1 MASPPRSSRV
11 RAPYT
16 PLAFALGILLGACVP
31 GVNAQE
37 KREEA
42 KDRSRERPKM
52 YHDQECS
59 VTMREPKDWE
69 KVSADGYAVPGEARA
84 VWKAADDSSIV
95 LFVQK
100 PGQPVTP
107 RAVLDAS
114 ESAMKAAGYAIKAAE
129 VRDAGPMRAMWLEV
143 AGKGTGAAL
152 TTAGDVP
159 TAQIWLAVPR
169 DRDIVVLL
177 LTAPQKDLVEHRKE
191 FESVARSLIISGS
204 QTREQQDSK

>member
-1 MASPPRSSRV
+1 MFPQPRTAPV
-11 RAPYT
+11 RSAGA
-16 PLAFALGILLGACVP
+16 PLALALGVLLGA
-31 GVNAQE
+31 GLSGAIAQE
-37 KREEA
+37 NKDDA
-42 KDRSRERPKM
+42 KNKSRERPKI

-69 KVSADGYAVPGEARA
+69 KVPADGYAVPGDARA
-84 VWKAADDSSIV
+84 VWKAPDDSSIV

-114 ESAMKAAGYAIKAAE
+114 ESAMKAAGYTIKAAE

-143 AGKGTGAAL
+143 QGKGTGAAL
-152 TTAGDVP
+152 TTIGDVP

-169 DRDIVVLL
+169 DRDVVVLL
-177 LTAPQKDLVEHRKE
+177 LTAPQKSLADHKKE
-191 FESVARSLIISGS
+191 FESIVRSLIISGS